1 MIEHDPQSIVNH
13 EGRPVEMAF
22 SVTHGR
28 VSHYSD
34 IVDYIVN
41 TEVSRCQAEGFN
53 PTKSQ
58 IDFLRKE
65 VVRYAVIR
73 RDVDTANKLRISKTS
88 ILNETDNSL
97 SSRVKLQQ

>member
-13 EGRPVEMAF
+13 EGRPIETAF

-28 VSHYSD
+28 VGHYSD

-41 TEVSRCQAEGFN
+41 TEVSRCHAEGFN

-65 VVRYAVIR
+65 IVRYAVIR
-73 RDVDTANKLRISKTS
+73 HDVDTANKLRIKKSS
-88 ILNETDNSL
+88 ILNETNDCL
-97 SSRVKLQQ
+97 FTRAQL